1 MRWLQELLIQM
12 WPFKKKGDGEIAGS
26 NMVQMAM
33 ALQGSF
39 QRVRNDMDNVN
50 TWLNYLYSQDSH
62 KQSLI
67 EGLRGQVAH
76 LSAGAHPA
84 HSEHSHPEMEG
95 VLERL
100 KNAEDKIEHVKVSV
114 HSEQPVI
121 SRITELNSKISLVE
135 QNQKSI
141 FERLKDIAVR
151 VEKAELSRTR
161 SSMNLREKIIRK
173 VARHSKEYIKN
184 LILSTIGKYEQIQ
197 AIQLR
202 EMIVEE
208 QGLCS
213 KSTFY
218 RLLEEIEAED
228 NVSMIAR
235 GKEKVYIPK
244 IVKKH

>member
-1 MRWLQELLIQM
+1 MRYLQELLIRM

-26 NMVQMAM
+26 KMVQMAM

-50 TWLNYLYSQDSH
+50 TWLNYLYNQDSH

-67 EGLRGQVAH
+67 EDLRGQITH
-76 LSAGAHPA
+76 LSAGTGTQ
-84 HSEHSHPEMEG
+84 SEHSHPEMEG

-100 KNAEDKIEHVKVSV
+100 KKAEDKIEHVNVSV

-121 SRITELNSKISLVE
+121 SKITELNSKISLVE

-151 VEKAELSRTR
+151 VEKAEISRTR
-161 SSMNLREKIIRK
+161 SSMNLREKIVRK

-235 GKEKVYIPK
+235 GKEKVYVPK